1 MERAPQGPLVVVARA
16 RAVLD
21 VLDGG
26 VLTARE
32 RRRRDAL
39 HHPADRESYAAAHL
53 LVRYCAAAV
62 AGRALATLELVQR
75 CPECGSG
82 DHGRPSVA
90 GLPGLHVSL
99 AHTRGAVV
107 AAADRHPVGVDVEG
121 PPARG
126 AGPTVSPHPLPTYT
140 LTPAEIR
147 RVRSAEDPATA
158 FLRSWVRKECLVKV
172 GAATLD
178 DLSRIEVDPCPGP
191 SPGDG
196 PAIGRFGALH
206 VVDWFD
212 DVLGVAVGV
221 AGTGPPRPGAL
232 PAAPVDRARPPHA

>member
-1 MERAPQGPLVVVARA
+1 MVAARA

-21 VLDGG
+21 VLDDG
-26 VLTARE
+26 VLTAAE

-62 AGRALATLELVQR
+62 TGRALATLELVQR
-75 CPECGSG
+75 CPGCGSG
-82 DHGRPSVA
+82 DHGRPSLA
-90 GLPGLHVSL
+90 GLPDLHVSL
-99 AHTRGAVV
+99 AHTRGAVA

-121 PPARG
+121 PPVHG
-126 AGPTVSPHPLPTYT
+126 AGRAVPTHS
-140 LTPAEIR
+140 LTPAEGH
-147 RVRSAEDPATA
+147 RVRSAADPATA

-178 DLSRIEVDPCPGP
+178 DLWRTEVAPSPGHD
-191 SPGDG
+191 PGDG
-196 PAIGRFGALH
+196 PAVGRFGALH

-212 DVLGVAVGV
+212 DALGVAVGV
-221 AGTGPPRPGAL
+221 AGTGTPRLGTL
-232 PAAPVDRARPPHA
+232 PAAGAVDRAHPLRS